1 MTCGLMHPGIY
12 ALSLPTATS
21 SFSSHN
27 YAGSTVVADLVASM
41 GEVAHCDASIA
52 AHLWAL
58 VFPIV
63 WATLSERKEQQ
74 IQLAKPIIGLLSKE
88 YHIRQVCT
96 GLRSAF
102 HLVFSGGDV
111 VRFQGIYT
119 QGGRS
124 TACKS

>member
-1 MTCGLMHPGIY
+1 M
-12 ALSLPTATS
+12 
-21 SFSSHN
+21 
-27 YAGSTVVADLVASM
+27 ADLVASL

-88 YHIRQVCT
+88 YHIRQVST
-96 GLRSAF
+96 GLGSAF
-102 HLVFSGGDV
+102 HLVFLGGDISQARDNTLKV
-111 VRFQGIYT
+111 DAPQLAKAEDGHEM
-119 QGGRS
+119 QP
-124 TACKS
+124 A